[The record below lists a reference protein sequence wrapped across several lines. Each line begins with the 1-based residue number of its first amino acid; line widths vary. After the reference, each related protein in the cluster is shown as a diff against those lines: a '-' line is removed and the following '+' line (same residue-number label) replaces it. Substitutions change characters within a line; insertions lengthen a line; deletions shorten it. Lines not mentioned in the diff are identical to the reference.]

1 MTAVQASDDIYRSAN
16 GAEHYFNGGK
26 ANYHSHQH
34 NNGDRVLPAAFA
46 NDVFSHLT
54 LYTGN
59 TMVTGTTGLLNTSLK
74 KSNQEL
80 VSAIDHTLHWSLESA
95 QIQGRA
101 ISIAD
106 NSTLGP
112 LEEDRSK
119 YEITVKLF
127 FLSPYGSS
135 EPLSVD
141 HLHNAIQHL
150 ESALSIPSIKIDHFI
165 LAIPNQ
171 VFDENDL
178 DPSEIEAFTEDVQ
191 GLYLPIWKRLSEL
204 RQSGQI
210 GRLGVSEFSKQQL
223 EVLKAAATEVGAVV
237 PEINQVNLHD
247 CCVLPKGLIEYA
259 KAEGIELLTHG
270 DSSDILPKSTLA
282 SLLQPHLPATS
293 ASLLEPNYVLK
304 YSVLISSRGLI
315 SRKGYIVDAGSE

>member
-1 MTAVQASDDIYRSAN
+1 MTAVQATDDIYS
-16 GAEHYFNGGK
+16 GQHYFANGK
-26 ANYHSHQH
+26 ANYHS
-34 NNGDRVLPAAFA
+34 NGAQNRDRVLPAAFSKDA
-46 NDVFSHLT
+46 FSHLT
-54 LYTGN
+54 LFTGN

-74 KSNQEL
+74 KSNREL
-80 VSAIDHTLHWSLESA
+80 VSAIDHTLNWSLESA
-95 QIQGRA
+95 QIHGRA
-101 ISIAD
+101 ITIAD
-106 NSTLGP
+106 SSTLGP
-112 LEEDRSK
+112 LKEDRSK

-127 FLSPYGSS
+127 FLSPHGLS

-141 HLHNAIQHL
+141 RLHNAIQHL
-150 ESALSIPSIKIDHFI
+150 ETALAATSTNIKIDHFI

-171 VFDENDL
+171 TFDENDL
-178 DPSEIEAFTEDVQ
+178 DSSEIEQFTEDVQ
-191 GLYLPIWKRLSEL
+191 SLYLPIWKRLSEL
-204 RQSGQI
+204 RQTGKI

-223 EVLKAAATEVGAVV
+223 EILKAAAVQVGAVV
-237 PEINQVNLHD
+237 PEINQVNLED

-282 SLLQPHLPATS
+282 SLLQPHLAATS
-293 ASLLEPNYVLK
+293 ASLLEPNFVLK

>member
-1 MTAVQASDDIYRSAN
+1 MTAVQATDDIHN
-16 GAEHYFNGGK
+16 GQHYFTNGK
-26 ANYHSHQH
+26 ANYHG
-34 NNGDRVLPAAFA
+34 NGTQNRDRVLPAAFSK
-46 NDVFSHLT
+46 DVFSHLT
-54 LYTGN
+54 LFTGN

-80 VSAIDHTLHWSLESA
+80 VSAIDHALSWSLESA
-95 QIQGRA
+95 QIHGRA
-101 ISIAD
+101 ITIAD
-106 NSTLGP
+106 SSTLGP

-127 FLSPYGSS
+127 FLSPHGSS

-150 ESALSIPSIKIDHFI
+150 ETALAATSTNIKIDHFI

-171 VFDENDL
+171 TFDENEL
-178 DPSEIEAFTEDVQ
+178 DSSEIEHFTEDVQ
-191 GLYLPIWKRLSEL
+191 SLYLPIWKRLSEL
-204 RQSGQI
+204 RQTGKI

-223 EVLKAAATEVGAVV
+223 EILKAAAVQVEAVV
-237 PEINQVNLHD
+237 PEINQVNLED

-282 SLLQPHLPATS
+282 SLLQPHLAATS
-293 ASLLEPNYVLK
+293 VSLLEPNFVLK